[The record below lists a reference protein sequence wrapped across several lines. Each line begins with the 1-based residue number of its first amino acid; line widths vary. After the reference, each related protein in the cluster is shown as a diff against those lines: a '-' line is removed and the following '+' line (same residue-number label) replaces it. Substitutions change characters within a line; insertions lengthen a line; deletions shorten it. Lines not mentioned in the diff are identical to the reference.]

1 MNKTQIRILGALLI
15 LISVSFM
22 VFDFVGGFL
31 GGMFLGAAT
40 AGGIVLTIYGKFKLN
55 N

>member
-1 MNKTQIRILGALLI
+1 MRILGLLLI
-15 LISVSFM
+15 LISVGFM
-22 VFDFVGGFL
+22 AFDFAGGFL

-40 AGGIVLTIYGKFKLN
+40 AGGIVLVIYGKFKLN